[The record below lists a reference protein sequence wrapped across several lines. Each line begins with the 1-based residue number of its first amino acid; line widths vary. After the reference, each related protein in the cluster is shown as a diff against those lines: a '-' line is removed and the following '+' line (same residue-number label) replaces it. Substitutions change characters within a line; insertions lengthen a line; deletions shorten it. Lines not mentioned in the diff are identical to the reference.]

1 MGKDN
6 THLKT
11 YFLTLGLLL
20 IIEELFTYFVLKPTL
35 TSSSKRNIEEK
46 VDFPQIRLC
55 PEPSVDT
62 EAMTS
67 LGYSSIDFYVNG
79 LGEWNGW
86 LGWAGN
92 NSGSMEE
99 VSEKRSV
106 IKSIEDCPIEN

>member
-1 MGKDN
+1 
-6 THLKT
+6 
-11 YFLTLGLLL
+11 
-20 IIEELFTYFVLKPTL
+20 
-35 TSSSKRNIEEK
+35 
-46 VDFPQIRLC
+46 
-55 PEPSVDT
+55 
-62 EAMTS
+62 MTS

-106 IKSIEDCPIEN
+106 MKSIEDCPIEN